1 MKVSISQPM
10 FLPWS
15 GFFNQIAMSDLFI
28 HYDDVQFS
36 KGSFVNRVQLK
47 DSLNYFW
54 LNIPIMSKFGTRIS
68 EINLPDQIWK
78 KKHINTLKQIFAK
91 RKFAN
96 DVMHIVFQTYNKE
109 FSKLSDF
116 NIFFIES
123 VSKYLGLK
131 TKFFKSSDLNLKKTS
146 SSEDVLNIL
155 KFFSASEY
163 ITGHGA
169 KNYLDHD
176 LLEKNKIKTFY
187 MNYKI
192 KQYKQKGSFTPFLTV
207 LDMISHLGK
216 DSIASME
223 SNKIYWKDFI

>member
-1 MKVSISQPM
+1 MLI
-10 FLPWS
+10 
-15 GFFNQIAMSDLFI
+15 
-28 HYDDVQFS
+28 
-36 KGSFVNRVQLK
+36 
-47 DSLNYFW
+47 
-54 LNIPIMSKFGTRIS
+54 
-68 EINLPDQIWK
+68 
-78 KKHINTLKQIFAK
+78 
-91 RKFAN
+91 
-96 DVMHIVFQTYNKE
+96 
-109 FSKLSDF
+109 
-116 NIFFIES
+116 
-123 VSKYLGLK
+123 
-131 TKFFKSSDLNLKKTS
+131 KKTN
-146 SSEDVLNIL
+146 SSEGVLNIL

-192 KQYKQKGSFTPFLTV
+192 KQYKLKKVFLHFSV